1 MLFEPFA
8 LFDRFVSLVTRSRI
22 KLTRNYCVFAP
33 KSRPHASVTPAL
45 RGKDNRVKT
54 ADNM

>member
-1 MLFEPFA
+1 MLFESFA
-8 LFDRFVSLVTRSRI
+8 LIDRFVPLVTRSRI

-45 RGKDNRVKT
+45 SGKGNRVKT
-54 ADNM
+54 ADNV